1 MANGE
6 YIGSNSKII
15 KNLNM
20 FVGTL
25 PEIKSKEL
33 KGTISYLEFLFATDT
48 KEFYIGSR
56 NGKAVCFGTGNAVNE
71 DVIRQIAKEASADE
85 LQNIK
90 TALQSILSEEISDE
104 VNGLTASLTDAI
116 KLINDNQ
123 ITLNNKLNEKQNK
136 LIAGANIIIDPETN
150 VISAVGGGAGEITDN
165 TPTQYKLYGKRLCIL
180 GDSIS
185 TFGTP
190 DQSNSEGKWTYP
202 GNRCSY
208 PQSNLF
214 TDVEYMYRK
223 QLINKTGMVLGI
235 NESWAGSLV
244 SNTQASDSGDM
255 GPNRC
260 ISSMTRINHLG
271 ENGTPDIIVVYGG
284 TNDIPD
290 TSLGTFDPENP
301 VVLTNKSTIANPA
314 NLTDTQIREELD
326 VSTFVNAYVAML
338 VRLQYIYPDAL
349 IICMTPNYCKTY
361 YGSNYVKMNNFVS
374 TMKEICDYFGVPYI
388 DLRKAGIGLMD
399 MSNDTSTSYLP
410 DGIHPG
416 IKGQK
421 YIFEYLYNFI
431 MANYF
436 VYNNETIIPPDPENH
451 MN

>member
-90 TALQSILSEEISDE
+90 TALQSIL
-104 VNGLTASLTDAI
+104 
-116 KLINDNQ
+116 
-123 ITLNNKLNEKQNK
+123 KQNK
-136 LIAGANIIIDPETN
+136 LVSGENIKTVNGQSILGSGNIQ
-150 VISAVGGGAGEITDN
+150 IMAGEITDN

-202 GNRCSY
+202 GNRCGY

-244 SNTQASDSGDM
+244 SNTQASDSGDK

-284 TNDIPD
+284 TNDIPAA
-290 TSLGTFDPENP
+290 SLGTFDPENP
-301 VVLTNKSTIANPA
+301 VVLTNKSTITNPT

-326 VSTFVNAYVAML
+326 VSTFANAYVAML
-338 VRLQYIYPDAL
+338 VRLQYIYHDAL

-399 MSNDTSTSYLP
+399 MSNNTSTSYLP
-410 DGIHPG
+410 DGVHPG

-451 MN
+451 IN